1 MRQTLTSGKWDGR
14 VYNSRD
20 GQTYSGSITMLGPDN
35 LELKGCVAIVLCKT
49 ETWTRATEPE
59 QDELP
64 SSATGVPFKNRGVPL
79 KRASGTLLVPV
90 QINGAITLDFTV
102 DSGASDVVIPA
113 DVFSTLIRTGTI
125 KQSDLIGQ
133 QTHIL
138 AYGSNLQLSDLR
150 DQVSES

>member
-1 MRQTLTSGKWDGR
+1 
-14 VYNSRD
+14 
-20 GQTYSGSITMLGPDN
+20 MLGPDN

-64 SSATGVPFKNRGVPL
+64 SSATGLGFKNRGVPL

-138 AYGSNLQLSDLR
+138 ADGSNLQLVTFVIRSLR
-150 DQVSES
+150 VKNYVVNNVAGSVAPTRGSLLAW